1 MTEEEPTQEQV
12 PTFTVAKGSLTP
24 EEMAAVTVVLAALGS
39 GGPGAASQAGVQS
52 AGWRSRRR
60 MMPAW
65 AGRYGW
71 GLR

>member
-1 MTEEEPTQEQV
+1 MTEEPTLEQV
-12 PTFTVAKGSLTP
+12 PTFTVAKGSLTS

-39 GGPGAASQAGVQS
+39 GGPAAVDQGGTQR
-52 AGWRSRRR
+52 AGWRNRRR

>member
-1 MTEEEPTQEQV
+1 MTEEELTEEQL
-12 PTFTVAKGSLTP
+12 PTFTVTKGSLTA
-24 EEMAAVTVVLAALGS
+24 EEMATVTVVLAACGS

-52 AGWRSRRR
+52 AGWRNRRR